1 MTINKYEWF
10 IEIWTKFKYKS
21 LNLRAGSDCLA
32 YLPPVVIR
40 GTAGCVTHMV
50 SFIISGSSL
59 VLFFPASSSVYF
71 SLRPQK
77 VIGPRQEVLVVLFPS
92 VLGAWGVVEPDGR
105 HFLLTCVK
113 YDPFLM
119 VSYILT

>member
-1 MTINKYEWF
+1 M
-10 IEIWTKFKYKS
+10 
-21 LNLRAGSDCLA
+21 
-32 YLPPVVIR
+32 
-40 GTAGCVTHMV
+40 
-50 SFIISGSSL
+50 
-59 VLFFPASSSVYF
+59 
-71 SLRPQK
+71 
-77 VIGPRQEVLVVLFPS
+77 VLVVLFPS